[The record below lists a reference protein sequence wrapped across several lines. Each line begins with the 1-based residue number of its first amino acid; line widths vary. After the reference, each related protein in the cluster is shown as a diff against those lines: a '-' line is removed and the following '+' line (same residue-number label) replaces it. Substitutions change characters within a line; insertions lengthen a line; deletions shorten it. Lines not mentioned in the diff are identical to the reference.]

1 MPTSITAVLEFA
13 LLAITSVF
21 FLVDP
26 FAVIP
31 MFLAVTANSPEEQP
45 RRQHW
50 LLYWLSLASHFTEPM

>member
-1 MPTSITAVLEFA
+1 MPTSLTTVLEFT

-31 MFLAVTANSPEEQP
+31 MFLAVTANSPKDER
-45 RRQHW
+45 RRQH
-50 LLYWLSLASHFTEPM
+50 